1 MTFPFAK
8 EREYFPILNEK
19 IQLSSCSQSALSRQ
33 VEEAVAAYVETLR
46 HTGMD
51 WNLWMD
57 KVEEAKGH
65 FARLIN
71 ASVEEIAVLSSVSDC
86 ASSVA
91 TALDFSGKRNQ
102 IVTTEMDFPSIGHV
116 WLAQQKRGAQI
127 QFIPAA
133 ESVIPL
139 EYYSQTVNEQTL
151 ITSIPHVSYYNGFKQ
166 DVRQIAKIVHEKG
179 SHLFVDAYQS
189 AGSVKIDVKEMDIDF
204 LAAGVQKYMLGIPG
218 IAFLYVKGELAEK
231 LEPVVTGW
239 FGRVNPFAFDIK
251 QLDYATGARRFE
263 TGTPPMVNAYAAAAS
278 IGMLGDIG
286 VQRIE
291 AYLQSLSSV
300 AIAYAEEKGLRVMSP
315 LDMNQKAANTAIYI
329 PQASKAEAILKEK
342 GIIVSARND
351 VIRIAPHFYNTE
363 QEVKAAIDALADLP
377 AGL

>member
-33 VEEAVAAYVETLR
+33 VEEAIAAYMETLR

-116 WLAQQKRGAQI
+116 WLAQQKRGAHI

-179 SHLFVDAYQS
+179 SYLFVDAYQS

-251 QLDYATGARRFE
+251 HLDYAKGARRFE
-263 TGTPPMVNAYAAAAS
+263 TGTPPMVNGYAAAAS

-291 AYLQSLSSV
+291 AYLQNLSSV

-315 LDMNQKAANTAIYI
+315 LDLNQKAANTAIYI

-363 QEVKAAIDALADLP
+363 QEVMAAIDALADLP